1 MVTELKRLKKLS
13 DGEVNMMEYFGY
25 EEDQWKDGNISMLTS
40 SLAPEFIKAIIKH
53 KKRKESYRHLSLW
66 YFGEAFVA
74 SKLAP
79 SVKEGWF
86 CSFKWL
92 HDPTWINGKN
102 PDREKDK
109 VIADLK
115 RQFYNEALMK
125 YIGEDKLRDLQNIG
139 KMEQKGMP
147 SKPKAPDLWLID
159 KNGKS
164 HFIEIK
170 RLEVGDKPSDEQ
182 LVGLALIEK
191 YLKCPVHLLFLYR
204 AGKNIPDGERFDN
217 YLKKYEK
224 FKTLI

>member
-1 MVTELKRLKKLS
+1 MVDKLKNLTKLS
-13 DGEVNMMEYFGY
+13 EKKINLMEYFEI
-25 EEDQWKDGNISMLTS
+25 EEKNWKNGDISMLIS
-40 SLAPEFIKAIIKH
+40 SAAPDFIKLIIKH
-53 KKRKESYRHLSLW
+53 KKRKESSRHLTMW

-74 SKLAP
+74 SKFAN

-115 RQFYNEALMK
+115 RQFYNKALMK
-125 YIGEDKLRDLQNIG
+125 YIGEEKLRNLQNIG
-139 KMEQKGMP
+139 KKKQKGTIY
-147 SKPKAPDLWLID
+147 KPKAPDLWLVD

-170 RLEVGDKPSDEQ
+170 RSEVGDKPSDEQ
-182 LVGLALIEK
+182 LVGLAIIEK
-191 YLKCPVHLLFLYR
+191 YLKCPVHLLLLYR
-204 AGKNIPDGERFDN
+204 ADKKIPDGERFNN

-224 FKTLI
+224 IKALI